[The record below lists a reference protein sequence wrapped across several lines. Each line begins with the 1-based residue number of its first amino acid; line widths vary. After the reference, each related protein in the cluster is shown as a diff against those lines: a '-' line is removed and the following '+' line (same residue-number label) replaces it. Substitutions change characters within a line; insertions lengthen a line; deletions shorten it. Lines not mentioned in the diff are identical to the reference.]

1 VRGRL
6 RLFVQVSSGKGGL
19 ELFYA
24 GEGAGG
30 GRPISY
36 YLRRCCLPTGTP

>member
-1 VRGRL
+1 VTFCAGEWRE
-6 RLFVQVSSGKGGL
+6 GGL

-24 GEGAGG
+24 GAGAGG